1 MAGIYFDNTM
11 RYIKPDFY
19 DDFRCI
25 ASACRHSCCAGWE
38 IDIDED
44 TADYYAELSG
54 AIGGELRAH
63 ISAEPEP
70 HFVMTEDGRCPFL
83 CGDGLCR
90 LILTLGE
97 DALCDIC
104 AEHPRFYNFTGG
116 REESGLGLCCE
127 EVVRLLYSSD
137 APIGFIA
144 EDDGG
149 PDEDS
154 AEENEIYLL
163 RGKILH
169 TLADRAHLL
178 HQRMAAACALC
189 GAEMP
194 PLDMRRW
201 AEFYSGLERMHKRG
215 ARNWILCAAYTP
227 LPCRTCRGMSA
238 WHRTL
243 YTGILNRRR
252 LCALPCSVRPSW
264 PRSTSCRR
272 RSSTRKTCACTPRR

>member
-1 MAGIYFDNTM
+1 M
-11 RYIKPDFY
+11 R
-19 DDFRCI
+19 
-25 ASACRHSCCAGWE
+25 
-38 IDIDED
+38 
-44 TADYYAELSG
+44 
-54 AIGGELRAH
+54 
-63 ISAEPEP
+63 
-70 HFVMTEDGRCPFL
+70 GRS
-83 CGDGLCR
+83 CR

-144 EDDGG
+144 EDDGE

-169 TLADRAHLL
+169 TLADRAHPL

-201 AEFYSGLERMHKRG
+201 AEFYSGLERMHKSWG
-215 ARNWILCAAYTP
+215 AELDSLRSIYTFTVPNLPRYERLASYFVYRHFESPETLRFAMLSTAIVAALDSVSPPERHEENLRMYSEEIEYSDENIKII
-227 LPCRTCRGMSA
+227 CD
-238 WHRTL
+238 
-243 YTGILNRRR
+243 
-252 LCALPCSVRPSW
+252 AL
-264 PRSTSCRR
+264 
-272 RSSTRKTCACTPRR
+272 KQ